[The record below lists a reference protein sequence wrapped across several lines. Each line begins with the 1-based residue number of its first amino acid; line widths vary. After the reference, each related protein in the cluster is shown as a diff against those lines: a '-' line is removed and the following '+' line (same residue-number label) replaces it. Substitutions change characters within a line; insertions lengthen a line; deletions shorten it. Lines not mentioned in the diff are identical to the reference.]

1 MLVNETPVAFVAQT
15 VSWYLVQPY
24 VRGVATSPVDEWPGA
39 LAPTQISI
47 APH

>member
-1 MLVNETPVAFVAQT
+1 MLVNEAPVLFLAQT

-24 VRGVATSPVDEWPGA
+24 VRGLVSSPQDEWAGS
-39 LAPTQISI
+39 LAASAISI